1 MLLWVGESFS
11 ALTGAS
17 SLPALMLGLA
27 AGGALVFCVL
37 AALRAY
43 RSGTG
48 ERSLHISLIVL
59 VAAIGFWLL
68 DHSSRRDAAAE
79 HKALEARAFE
89 LAARAFVPGSPVACL
104 AGAIGETVEEACE
117 RTLFAS
123 PEATAAAVSYVA
135 AQLSLLADAHDHARR
150 GGPSYGNALT
160 NLRRMIEA
168 DRFGIVAHVLAARDG
183 CTPDQCTAFGFLQ
196 GTGRVSANL
205 AERPFEAHLKSYTAA
220 WQSGGGRAA
229 GAVASPTVA
238 PTAAALPARP
248 ASSALFPS
256 STTTP
261 QINIMATEPPASHQ
275 LTRDAAAGTEPASS
289 RKPVSP
295 PPPGRQPP
303 GVGSAPANAPLQ
315 LGPNAP

>member
-1 MLLWVGESFS
+1 MLLRVGESFS

-27 AGGALVFCVL
+27 ASFALVACVL
-37 AALRAY
+37 ALLRAP
-43 RSGTG
+43 GGVKG
-48 ERSLHISLIVL
+48 ERLLRISLIVL

-68 DHSSRRDAAAE
+68 DHSSRRDGAAGQD
-79 HKALEARAFE
+79 ALDARAFE
-89 LAARAFVPGSPVACL
+89 LAARGFVPGSPLACL
-104 AGAIGETVEEACE
+104 TGAIGETVEEGCE

-123 PEATAAAVSYVA
+123 PETTAAAVSFVA

-150 GGPSYGNALT
+150 GGPSYGHALT

-168 DRFGIVAHVLAARDG
+168 DRFGIVAHVLATRDG
-183 CTPDQCTAFGFLQ
+183 CTPDQCAAFGFLQ

-205 AERPFEAHLKSYTAA
+205 TERPFEAYLKSYTAA
-220 WQSGGGRAA
+220 WQSGGVRAA
-229 GAVASPTVA
+229 GTVA
-238 PTAAALPARP
+238 PPAVGPTASALPTKP

-261 QINIMATEPPASHQ
+261 QINIMATEPPGSHQ
-275 LTRDAAAGTEPASS
+275 LTRDAAAGAESASS
-289 RKPVSP
+289 RKPASAP
-295 PPPGRQPP
+295 APGRQPP
-303 GVGSAPANAPLQ
+303 SVGSAPANAPLQ